1 MNHSEMKS
9 MQGAT
14 GEVLLPASF
23 GVAIP
28 LALAAARAVSP
39 APAPRTEQPQLSTI
53 ALDCLMTG
61 YLHDEVYLDL
71 YGYADEDDG
80 CMVEGVV
87 LAGTKIDLTCMT
99 KPEELR
105 RMERFIDSRAVTAK
119 QAARQEARADAAQYD
134 DR

>member
-1 MNHSEMKS
+1 MSANHRNEAV
-9 MQGAT
+9 Q
-14 GEVLLPASF
+14 
-23 GVAIP
+23 

-39 APAPRTEQPQLSTI
+39 APAPRIEQPQLATVD
-53 ALDCLMTG
+53 LDCLMTG

-80 CMVEGVV
+80 CMVEGVA

-105 RMERFIDSRAVTAK
+105 RMERFVDSRAVAAK
-119 QAARQEARADAAQYD
+119 QSARQEARAESAYYD
-134 DR
+134 RA